1 MLKRYQILLSDWLA
15 EYAQF
20 VSQEYDLSFSEAVRI
35 IMCIGS
41 IQAIREL
48 EPKYKCH
55 LSVKQ
60 MVDIVKKVNGKAREE
75 VTHQRISQAYF
86 EARKAIEFRLAQAKK
101 KKRRNEDK

>member
-1 MLKRYQILLSDWLA
+1 VLKRFQILLSDWLA

-20 VSQEYDLSFSEAVRI
+20 VSGEYDISFSEAVRI
-35 IMCIGS
+35 IMCVGA

-48 EPKYKCH
+48 HLKYKSH

-60 MVDIVKKVNGKAREE
+60 MVESMKKVNGKAREE
-75 VTHQRISQAYF
+75 IVHQRISQAYF

-101 KKRRNEDK
+101 KNPRNK